1 MHWNK
6 GRRSSWYVQ
15 WIQMSLSYLLAP
27 SMTCLRLN
35 LWSTSGLLLVWA
47 RITGFTTSTP
57 SVQASGSHDQ
67 KAYLCSMH
75 TLAVTRPLH
84 SMEKA
89 RSQYGKPGSLMKML
103 QRHLYFW
110 PTIPSSSSNWVM
122 NHSRSSRDWLLF
134 CMTKPALWPQSM
146 KQERNFSARRIWQW
160 TNCHPPRMHC
170 SSTWDEQCIKQES
183 GLPAHKH
190 SRWFLLHNSMPGTR
204 YPTYG
209 CLFGW
214 QLQKFQERAG
224 SSLNVPAKE
233 TVPTAAVAE
242 QTWTVHHFANVNVF
256 WTSES
261 VNCFWINSEFFPAL
275 GLRLSPFLQF
285 LTQAGQKHQTCPAA
299 PSPELPLPH
308 RLSPTLWW

>member
-110 PTIPSSSSNWVM
+110 PTIPSSSSNWMM
-122 NHSRSSRDWLLF
+122 NHSRSSRDWLLLYD
-134 CMTKPALWPQSM
+134 K
-146 KQERNFSARRIWQW
+146 
-160 TNCHPPRMHC
+160 
-170 SSTWDEQCIKQES
+170 
-183 GLPAHKH
+183 
-190 SRWFLLHNSMPGTR
+190 
-204 YPTYG
+204 
-209 CLFGW
+209 
-214 QLQKFQERAG
+214 
-224 SSLNVPAKE
+224 
-233 TVPTAAVAE
+233 
-242 QTWTVHHFANVNVF
+242 
-256 WTSES
+256 TSPLTS
-261 VNCFWINSEFFPAL
+261 VNEARKELFCKKNLAMDKLPPTQDAL
-275 GLRLSPFLQF
+275 LQHLRRAVY
-285 LTQAGQKHQTCPAA
+285 QAGIWTTSTQTQQVF
-299 PSPELPLPH
+299 PSPQQYAWNKVSNLWVPVWMTTPEVSRACRELIKCSCKGDCSNCSCGEANLDCSPLCKCKCV
-308 RLSPTLWW
+308 LDFWEC